1 MRKVTKLQK
10 IQVQVKSTKLKCQ
23 LQVTIDDS
31 NPQCDHV
38 HFYSGVFGPS
48 LESSDA
54 VGAWRKK
61 SHGKKIN
68 VLYLCIFYVYAL

>member
-1 MRKVTKLQK
+1 MNKVKEMLMNLH
-10 IQVQVKSTKLKCQ
+10 SSMAWKLKCQ

-68 VLYLCIFYVYAL
+68 VLYLCIFNRLDG